1 MGLLSLLVSY
11 VSRSS
16 FAAIGLL
23 LAAAFGAACEKVP
36 LLAPTESTVVLTVNT
51 TTVPV
56 NGTAEVIAT
65 VIESAGTAAHNGTS
79 VYFTSSFGTMEPAE
93 GRTQGGRAVAIFRAG
108 QQSGTAVIGAS
119 SGSARAENIELKVG
133 GAAAGAI
140 VVRAEARAVGVADII
155 ATVVDAAGNPLPG
168 VPVTFS
174 TTAGQLSPGQAVTGS
189 NGEAQSTLS
198 TSREATVTARAG
210 EQEASVTVSATGP
223 TVTITV
229 PTTIEAGIPATFR
242 VAPPAGTTLSSVSVN
257 WGDGTPATQLG
268 TLSADTPV
276 VHTFL
281 RAGVFTVTATSTDA
295 QGLTGTSQAVVNV
308 TEQAGIPITLSATPN
323 PVSRGGLVTFTASA
337 GGLGGSTGA
346 ISSYSWDFGDGQG
359 AITTGSTINHSY
371 TRSETYIA
379 SVTVRSTTGQQG
391 FAQITIRVN

>member
-1 MGLLSLLVSY
+1 M
-11 VSRSS
+11 
-16 FAAIGLL
+16 F
-23 LAAAFGAACEKVP
+23 LAAAFCAACEKVP

-93 GRTQGGRAVAIFRAG
+93 GRTEGGRAIAIFRAG

-119 SGSARAENIELKVG
+119 SGAARAENIELKVG

-140 VVRAEARAVGVADII
+140 VVRAEPRGIGVFDII

-174 TTAGQLSPGQAVTGS
+174 TTAGQLNPGQAVTGT
-189 NGEAQSTLS
+189 NGEAQSTVW

-210 EQEASVTVSATGP
+210 EQTATVTVSATGP

-229 PTTIEAGIPATFR
+229 PTSIEAGVPATFR
-242 VAPPAGTTLSSVSVN
+242 FAPQAGTTLSGVSIN

-276 VHTFL
+276 AHTYP
-281 RAGVFTVTATSTDA
+281 RAGIFTVTATSTDA
-295 QGLTGTSQAVVNV
+295 QGQTGTSQAVVTV

-323 PVSRGGLVTFTASA
+323 PAPRVSGTALVSFTASA
-337 GGLGGSTGA
+337 GGLGGTTGA

-359 AITTGSTINHSY
+359 AVTTGSTINHAY
-371 TRSETYIA
+371 TAVGTYIA